1 MAKGIIYI
9 METVVPG
16 LIKIGKTASEQF
28 EHRMYNLER
37 NGYNNVVGLRRR
49 FAIEVDNYDEK
60 EVLLHSLFDKSRLQN
75 SELFAVDVEMVIQL
89 LTSFEGKQVYPEN
102 VTKEQI
108 FAEATEIRQESVGM
122 ALIPDGIYY
131 LKENRRG
138 FGTITA
144 QMKVESGRFIVLKG
158 SKCAP
163 VTGTWAPEARRAAII
178 ENDVLVE
185 DIECNSP
192 STAGWVPLGKA
203 NNGWIVWKTA
213 DGKPINT
220 FRSAIPE

>member
-1 MAKGIIYI
+1 MARGIIYI

>member
-49 FAIEVDNYDEK
+49 FAIEVDYYDEK